1 MFTDATAGVKD
12 FPKSATFAMGKF
24 GLRGQAQSMAREL
37 HPQNIHVVHVVV
49 DGGIRSVKRD
59 RVDGNGDDVWLLPE
73 AIADTYYHLYTQHRS
88 AWLWKIEVR
97 PWVESF

>member
-1 MFTDATAGVKD
+1 
-12 FPKSATFAMGKF
+12 MGKF
-24 GLRGQAQSMAREL
+24 GLRGHAQSKAHEL

-49 DGGIRSVKRD
+49 EGGIRSVKRD
-59 RVDGNGDDVWLLPE
+59 RVDGSGDDGWLLPE
-73 AIADTYYHLYTQHRS
+73 AIADTYYHFHTQHRS